1 MRDDA
6 INDAINDAIS
16 ECKEGQEHGI
26 LKRKVTFKKDSLA
39 AKVNDEVTGWFDLTQ
54 KKLVSILNQ

>member
-26 LKRKVTFKKDSLA
+26 LKRKVSFKEDSLA
-39 AKVNDEVTGWFDLTQ
+39 AKLNM
-54 KKLVSILNQ
+54 KKLLVGLI